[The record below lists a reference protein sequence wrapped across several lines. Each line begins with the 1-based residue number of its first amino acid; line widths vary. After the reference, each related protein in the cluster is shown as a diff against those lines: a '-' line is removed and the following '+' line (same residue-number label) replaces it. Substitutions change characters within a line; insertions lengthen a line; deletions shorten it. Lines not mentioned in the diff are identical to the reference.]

1 MFAQI
6 WNHSIE
12 GISVYYIAAKNGF
25 FQSLTVFQLH
35 PKLKSTR
42 IFGLLRWKQTIFKCR
57 ESVHIYNL
65 FGFSHSWSF
74 GVVLWEMATLGEWTV
89 IVWFIVVMLNLR

>member
-42 IFGLLRWKQTIFKCR
+42 IFGLLRGQQTIYKCR

-65 FGFSHSWSF
+65 FGVFFRSWSF

-89 IVWFIVVMLNLR
+89 IL